1 MKLISIYEHMEKGAA
16 KVPNNANCKI
26 IFRHSIRESIDLGD
40 IRQAILTNEGIEF
53 ARSFGR
59 NIKYRIGFVGS
70 SSCERNIQTCE
81 EILNGC
87 GYTRPINQAKNELE
101 LPQVSDRELSDKIFK
116 DYQFE
121 NARIIYELNN
131 STLPGFNSLG
141 KASNIMLDYIF
152 DNGNIENTVDLFCT
166 HDFQMAILYAYL
178 FDFGK
183 IKDDFIKNK
192 WPMMLEGMI
201 MWGARNHFWCSWRN
215 GVKEFINT

>member
-1 MKLISIYEHMEKGAA
+1 M
-16 KVPNNANCKI
+16 
-26 IFRHSIRESIDLGD
+26 
-40 IRQAILTNEGIEF
+40 
-53 ARSFGR
+53 
-59 NIKYRIGFVGS
+59 
-70 SSCERNIQTCE
+70 
-81 EILNGC
+81 
-87 GYTRPINQAKNELE
+87 E
-101 LPQVSDRELSDKIFK
+101 LPQVSNRELSDKIFK
-116 DYQFE
+116 DYRFE

-131 STLPGFNSLG
+131 GGLHGFNSLG

-178 FDFGK
+178 FDFVK

-215 GVKEFINT
+215 GVKEFIST

>member
-1 MKLISIYEHMEKGAA
+1 M
-16 KVPNNANCKI
+16 
-26 IFRHSIRESIDLGD
+26 
-40 IRQAILTNEGIEF
+40 
-53 ARSFGR
+53 
-59 NIKYRIGFVGS
+59 
-70 SSCERNIQTCE
+70 
-81 EILNGC
+81 
-87 GYTRPINQAKNELE
+87 E
-101 LPQVSDRELSDKIFK
+101 LPQVSNRELSDKIFK

-131 STLPGFNSLG
+131 GALPGFNSLG

-166 HDFQMAILYAYL
+166 HDFQLAILYAYL
-178 FDFGK
+178 FDFVK

-215 GVKEFINT
+215 GVKEFIST

>member
-16 KVPNNANCKI
+16 KIPNNANCKI

-40 IRQAILTNEGIEF
+40 IRKAILTNEGIEF

-59 NIKYRIGFVGS
+59 NIDYRIGFVGS

-101 LPQVSDRELSDKIFK
+101 LPQVSNRELSDKIFK
-116 DYQFE
+116 DYRFE

-131 STLPGFNSLG
+131 GGLHGFNSLG

-178 FDFGK
+178 FDFVK

-215 GVKEFINT
+215 GVKEFIST